1 MYIYVYPSAY
11 GKVPH
16 VVAER
21 DLHGW
26 GFQRRLARYEIL
38 EGTKCCQKGTKG
50 CQKEPKGTQNG
61 AKGRQ
66 REPKGTQG
74 APKGNQGEPKGI
86 QKSAWAPGSILNAK
100 TGAFPIPIWIQLWTI
115 FPPKRRSKI
124 DAKTDVE
131 KHEFQSKSDTKR
143 VPKSMPKRIKNQCQN
158 WYRKRSGKSSKIMFL

>member
-1 MYIYVYPSAY
+1 MLATNVSNYISEKCGNNNYSYYPSAY

-74 APKGNQGEPKGI
+74 APKGNQGGTKRHPKVGLGARVDFEC
-86 QKSAWAPGSILNAK
+86 QNGSI
-100 TGAFPIPIWIQLWTI
+100 PY
-115 FPPKRRSKI
+115 
-124 DAKTDVE
+124 TDLDQFLVNFST
-131 KHEFQSKSDTKR
+131 KKS
-143 VPKSMPKRIKNQCQN
+143 IKNRCKN
-158 WYRKRSGKSSKIMFL
+158 RCRKT